1 MKYIFIA
8 ALIYILIINIIA
20 FIAYGIDKRKAQNSR
35 RRISEKTLISFAVCG
50 GAIGAVIGM
59 FSFHHKTRKIK
70 FVVIV
75 PAFTVIWTVVTGLLV
90 YKLITG

>member
-1 MKYIFIA
+1 MKYVIIA
-8 ALIYILIINIIA
+8 ALIYILIVNIIA
-20 FIAYGIDKRKAQNSR
+20 FIAYGVDKKQAQNDR

-59 FSFHHKTRKIK
+59 FTFHHKVRKIK

-75 PAFTVIWTVVTGLLV
+75 PAFTILWTVVTGLLI